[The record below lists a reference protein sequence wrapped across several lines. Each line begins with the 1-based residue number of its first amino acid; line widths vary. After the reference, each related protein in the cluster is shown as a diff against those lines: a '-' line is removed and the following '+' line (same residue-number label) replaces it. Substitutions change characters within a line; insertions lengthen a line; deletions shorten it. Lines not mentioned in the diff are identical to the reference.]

1 MAMVV
6 FDTRVTGQR
15 SRIIIKCR
23 KSCKEKGRER
33 REIFKNKDGF
43 QNKIRTYL
51 YLQNKINFN
60 LFFIHHKYQDQVYH
74 IHDIFSL
81 HCCVQ

>member
-15 SRIIIKCR
+15 SRIIIKR
-23 KSCKEKGRER
+23 GKSCKEKGRER

-43 QNKIRTYL
+43 QNKIMNYL
-51 YLQNKINFN
+51 YLQNKIKFN
-60 LFFIHHKYQDQVYH
+60 LFYT
-74 IHDIFSL
+74 S
-81 HCCVQ
+81 